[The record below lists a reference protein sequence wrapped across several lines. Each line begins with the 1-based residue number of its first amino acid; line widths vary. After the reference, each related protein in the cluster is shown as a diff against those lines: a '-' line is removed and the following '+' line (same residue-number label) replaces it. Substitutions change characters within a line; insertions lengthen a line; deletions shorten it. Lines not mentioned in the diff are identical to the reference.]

1 MNSMIKCDGA
11 PSDHWANGDYVDVLR
26 VVSVVLALQ
35 VVGPIVSNG
44 MGVEFRDKKCV
55 EVKYQQDDIPGI

>member
-26 VVSVVLALQ
+26 VVSVVLAL
-35 VVGPIVSNG
+35 
-44 MGVEFRDKKCV
+44 
-55 EVKYQQDDIPGI
+55 